1 MTGLKKVTVILYEKV
16 RRLMQKTI
24 EVTDTSS
31 DGRGRTMMFRDN
43 IVICSESEEQVEIR
57 SGEKRKMERP
67 AMIYS
72 LEMAALTKPQEILI
86 WSHQDEEA

>member
-1 MTGLKKVTVILYEKV
+1 M
-16 RRLMQKTI
+16 
-24 EVTDTSS
+24 
-31 DGRGRTMMFRDN
+31 
-43 IVICSESEEQVEIR
+43 ICSEIEEQVEIR

-86 WSHQDEEA
+86 WSHQDEEAWRQSQSRLNGLDVSGGGIVDILHIGS